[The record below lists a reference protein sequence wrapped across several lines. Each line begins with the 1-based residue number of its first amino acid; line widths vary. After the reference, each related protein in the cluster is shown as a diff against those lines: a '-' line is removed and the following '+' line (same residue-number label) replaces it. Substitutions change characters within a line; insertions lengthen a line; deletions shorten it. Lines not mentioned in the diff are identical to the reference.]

1 MTSHLVDTYDVI
13 VPHQLT
19 ARSPYTSSETK
30 NVTSLLVYTADVIN
44 SPLTYTALP
53 PPSSTLSH
61 PHIVVPIITNCLQFK
76 ILLELFTE
84 ILSKNFSSMT
94 ISVVD

>member
-13 VPHQLT
+13 APHQLT

-30 NVTSLLVYTADVIN
+30 NVTSLLVNTADVIN
-44 SPLTYTALP
+44 SPLTYTALL
-53 PPSSTLSH
+53 PPSSTLNQS
-61 PHIVVPIITNCLQFK
+61 HIVVLITTNCLQLK
-76 ILLELFTE
+76 ILLDLFTE
-84 ILSKNFSSMT
+84 ILSKTFSSMT